1 MADVTQSKPQSLW
14 IQVVG
19 GGISMLIPARK
30 YPAWL
35 RHSLTWGSTVGIFTL
50 MAVPGAVSKLQELT
64 PGQAG
69 SDQPVPEDV
78 EVELADVRSASGQ
91 DTDVRRADT
100 GTVDASSADIEKIDS
115 NPVVRIGVAAAVGA
129 CTYSLWR
136 FSFWLDGATERGLR
150 KLRVPYPRVVMGVA
164 VGGLYWATEK
174 FERHM
179 DARAP
184 QSKQPDAR

>member
-1 MADVTQSKPQSLW
+1 MAETKTTSTKSLW
-14 IQVVG
+14 IQVIAG
-19 GGISMLIPARK
+19 GVSMLIPARK

-35 RHSLTWGSTVGIFTL
+35 RHTLTWGSTAGIFTL
-50 MAVPGAVSKLQELT
+50 MAVPDAVSKLQKLT

-69 SDQPVPEDV
+69 SDQPVPEDF
-78 EVELADVRSASGQ
+78 EAESADVRSASSE
-91 DTDVRRADT
+91 DTDVRRAGT

-129 CTYSLWR
+129 CTYGLWR

-150 KLRVPYPRVVMGVA
+150 NLRVPYPRVVMGVA
-164 VGGLYWATEK
+164 VGVLYWATEK